1 MTGWERLGIGGLS
14 QSYVAAASSRPR
26 WPATPAGPA
35 APGRHLPQA
44 TTGPAVTAAGAH
56 QASHEG

>member
-14 QSYVAAASSRPR
+14 
-26 WPATPAGPA
+26 
-35 APGRHLPQA
+35 HLPQA

-56 QASHEG
+56 QASHDEG